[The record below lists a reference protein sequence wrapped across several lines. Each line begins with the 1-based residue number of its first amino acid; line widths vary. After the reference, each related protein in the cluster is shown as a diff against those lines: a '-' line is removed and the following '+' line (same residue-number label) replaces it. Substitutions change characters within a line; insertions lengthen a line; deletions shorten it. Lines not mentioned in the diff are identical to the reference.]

1 MAQSNHMG
9 RLAEDMKREV
19 IDIIGKMKDPRLVG
33 LITVTRVEVTSDLD
47 MAKVFISVLGDGDD
61 APAQAVAALNHAAGH
76 VRSEI
81 AKRMHI
87 RKSPAFRFIEDD
99 GAAYAAHINKLLGEL
114 AVAEDDDAE

>member
-33 LITVTRVEVTSDLD
+33 LITVTRVEVTADLD
-47 MAKVFISVLGDGDD
+47 IAKVFISVLGGGDD

-99 GAAYAAHINKLLGEL
+99 GAAYAAHINKILGDL
-114 AVAEDDDAE
+114 QDDGTN